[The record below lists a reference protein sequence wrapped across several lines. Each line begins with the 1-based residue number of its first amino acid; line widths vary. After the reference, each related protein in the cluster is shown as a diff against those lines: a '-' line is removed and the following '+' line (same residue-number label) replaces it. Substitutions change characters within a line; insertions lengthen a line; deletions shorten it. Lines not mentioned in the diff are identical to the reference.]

1 MITVAANNYHDKKK
15 LTALQDKSY
24 KNFIKISF

>member
-1 MITVAANNYHDKKK
+1 MITATSNYYDKKK
-15 LTALQDKSY
+15 LTVLQDKSY